1 MCFAYLGGNC
11 SRSKRSPGPITMMRT
26 GGGALCGGVDGPR
39 PGEEARV
46 PAGRAERSVPGG

>member
-1 MCFAYLGGNC
+1 
-11 SRSKRSPGPITMMRT
+11 MRT